1 MPKGKHSDLPLLLGW
16 GFLLFFVFVG
26 STKAQAPSL
35 LDVVETAK
43 QVKLQEL
50 SKSLTDAY
58 KQSPTPEMPVPK
70 PTTRSIEPPM
80 VAAPVQAL
88 PSLRAIY
95 GVNQLIEAELVL
107 DGVSYSIYSDEVRIE
122 VGPWTYGHVFRDG
135 VVLSRLPLNSRQV
148 GLLAGLG
155 IDAQGRMINCNKLGL
170 KNSNCLILTA
180 NKASSG
186 LPAPVAVSSNRSSSP
201 NAGNLPP
208 LPLPR

>member
-1 MPKGKHSDLPLLLGW
+1 MPKGRHSDLPLLLGW
-16 GFLLFFVFVG
+16 GFLLFVVFVG

-58 KQSPTPEMPVPK
+58 KQSPTPEVPVPK
-70 PTTRSIEPPM
+70 PTNRSIEPPM
-80 VAAPVQAL
+80 VASPVQSL

-95 GVNQLIEAELVL
+95 GINQLIEAELVL
-107 DGVSYSIYSDEVRIE
+107 DGASYSIYSDEVRIE
-122 VGPWTYGHVFRDG
+122 VGPWTHGHVFRDG
-135 VVLSRLPLNSRQV
+135 VVLSRLPLNSSQV
-148 GLLAGLG
+148 GLLADLG
-155 IDAQGRMINCNKLGL
+155 IDAQGRMITCNKLGL
-170 KNSNCLILTA
+170 KKSNCLILTA

-186 LPAPVAVSSNRSSSP
+186 LPATVAVSSNRPSSP